1 MENSIEHVP
10 PVTQV
15 DRELNLDREAASQE
29 RQHIS
34 SAASATEADVR
45 SESIIANEDHEATP
59 PPESSSHAAT
69 AWYPFQPI
77 VKGKRTN
84 RKKPLT
90 RQKALSEIYRN
101 TWPTT
106 TFKNWERVIGN
117 KQVST
122 TKGKEEAAEALTK
135 QNKNI
140 KWGKQNSEETGLR
153 VTNNVSNLKAKEK
166 IIQDLTGKTKTSPKK
181 RKPPLTR
188 VPAKG
193 KTEPLKAGLLTEEK
207 MRHSFYAKYDD
218 TVWAWIYGGATYA
231 MEDWHQESQLEEQ
244 SRISNFARELASEI
258 EESDHQSQHS
268 GVDTTSNIKRN
279 ALNFANLLF
288 IINLRL
294 IRSLKT
300 MPDTYYLEE
309 HARLQQWILEV
320 ERSRLAY
327 SDTMTRRGITFPKL
341 TLEQVVSNV
350 NEVIFSNEADK
361 VVKRVVRIKNSGTE
375 TFIGVISDS
384 QLKMTKAIVPLL
396 AYYYKSHNLKKW
408 KSLFKHEGR
417 YLAHLSKLQTP
428 AYASKS
434 GQLGVEKPY
443 VDVLKLL
450 PWKGRGIEHAHVT
463 KYSNGLL
470 DQTV

>member
-1 MENSIEHVP
+1 MEDSIEHAP
-10 PVTQV
+10 PVAQV
-15 DRELNLDREAASQE
+15 DRELNLDREAAWQE

-34 SAASATEADVR
+34 SAASATEADVT

-59 PPESSSHAAT
+59 PPESSSRAAT

-90 RQKALSEIYRN
+90 RQKALSEIYRK
-101 TWPTT
+101 TYPKT

-140 KWGKQNSEETGLR
+140 KWGKKNSEETELR
-153 VTNNVSNLKAKEK
+153 VTNNFSNLKAKEK
-166 IIQDLTGKTKTSPKK
+166 IVQDLTGKTKTSPKK

-188 VPAKG
+188 VPAKE

-218 TVWAWIYGGATYA
+218 TVWGWIYGGTTYA

-268 GVDTTSNIKRN
+268 GVDTTSIINRN
-279 ALNFANLLF
+279 ALKFANLLF

-309 HARLQQWILEV
+309 HA
-320 ERSRLAY
+320 
-327 SDTMTRRGITFPKL
+327 
-341 TLEQVVSNV
+341 
-350 NEVIFSNEADK
+350 
-361 VVKRVVRIKNSGTE
+361 
-375 TFIGVISDS
+375 
-384 QLKMTKAIVPLL
+384 
-396 AYYYKSHNLKKW
+396 
-408 KSLFKHEGR
+408 
-417 YLAHLSKLQTP
+417 
-428 AYASKS
+428 
-434 GQLGVEKPY
+434 
-443 VDVLKLL
+443 
-450 PWKGRGIEHAHVT
+450 
-463 KYSNGLL
+463 
-470 DQTV
+470 